1 MSSAHTGESDAR
13 TAGSSAA
20 PGGGQACGPACGG
33 GDAGERRDAGSAGGG
48 HGVVSGADPDAIRRW
63 MDDGGTVL
71 IDVREPAEF
80 RAEQIPGAI
89 NLPLS
94 GFQAS
99 QVHDLLEKSPMSA
112 ALRAGGSG
120 DDVQVPRF
128 VLHCRTGN
136 RSAQA
141 AARCVG
147 AGLSP
152 VVHMAG
158 GLEAWKQGGHP
169 VAAPTGGRVVI
180 DVMRQVQ
187 IAAGGLALIGFLLG
201 IGVSPWFHIL
211 SGFVGAGLLMAGL
224 TGWCGMAMVLARM
237 PWNR

>member
-1 MSSAHTGESDAR
+1 MSRAHTGESDAR
-13 TAGSSAA
+13 TAGLSAA
-20 PGGGQACGPACGG
+20 TGG
-33 GDAGERRDAGSAGGG
+33 S
-48 HGVVSGADPDAIRRW
+48 GVVSGADPDSIRRW
-63 MDDGGTVL
+63 VDDGGTVL

-94 GFQAS
+94 TFQAS
-99 QVHDLLEKSPMSA
+99 QVHDLLERSPLTA

-120 DDVQVPRF
+120 DVQVPRF

-141 AARCVG
+141 AARCAG

-152 VVHMAG
+152 AYHMEG

-201 IGVSPWFHIL
+201 IGVSPWFHVL